1 MIGAKQRLFYGI
13 TEDMADK
20 SLALLD
26 AGRILRRDVDD
37 VVVGIHLTGTAAH
50 QRHRNDSAVP
60 AGR

>member
-13 TEDMADK
+13 TKDMADK

-26 AGRILRRDVDD
+26 AGRILRRDVDNM
-37 VVVGIHLTGTAAH
+37 VILIHPAGTAAH
-50 QRHRNDSAVP
+50 QRHRNDSAVS

>member
-20 SLALLD
+20 RLALLD
-26 AGRILRRDVDD
+26 AGRILRRNVDD

-50 QRHRNDSAVP
+50 QRHRHNPAGP